1 MVNPELSPTFQNFL
15 NNHLSKA
22 KLSNDND
29 IKSTQQPFFNSSS
42 DKTSLNFVNSD
53 KREIPNIHEKLNRNI
68 KEIYKYTQSDSQEI
82 YINEWT
88 FMSINEITERYNSIK
103 NQRNDIID
111 IAFKYH
117 GLGWVLVL
125 SCDLNNSL
133 LFERLDGGSNGFD
146 REENFLKL
154 IKNGSKPYEKVNF
167 SQWVKNISQDIY
179 V

>member
-1 MVNPELSPTFQNFL
+1 MENKDLSPAFQNFL

-22 KLSNDND
+22 KLSNNND
-29 IKSTQQPFFNSSS
+29 IKSTQQPFFNCSS

-53 KREIPNIHEKLNRNI
+53 KREIPIIHQKLNRNI
-68 KEIYKYTQSDSQEI
+68 KEIYKYTQSDSEEI
-82 YINEWT
+82 YIHEWT

-103 NQRNDIID
+103 EQRNDIID
-111 IAFKYH
+111 IAFRYH
-117 GLGWVLVL
+117 GMGWILVL

-133 LFERLDGGSNGFD
+133 LFERMDGGSNGFD
-146 REENFLKL
+146 REENYLQL
-154 IKNGSKPYEKVNF
+154 IKNGSNPYKKVNF